1 MMRFLTMGVLIVGLA
16 AVLMPSRDAAAQ
28 DPMTTQEL
36 QAIVDTLF
44 TGDTAAIEELLRF
57 TPVAC
62 LTGPIKP
69 GAPPQCREGEP
80 DGTLIEG
87 FPNATCEGGYARPD
101 ETQQIVQDLAN
112 PDAYVVAIYPWE
124 TPTTDVFFY
133 GDYVVVATLNPDFP
147 QFVGGVFI
155 GEGGITGVAYG
166 CAQTADEF
174 AAFWGL
180 DEQVRFN
187 EGLATATPQP
197 TATVAATALPS
208 TGTGTSGGAAGLPAI
223 WLTLA
228 ALGALALVS
237 AAVTL
242 LRQAKA

>member
-1 MMRFLTMGVLIVGLA
+1 MMRFLTLGILVVALA
-16 AVLMPSRDAAAQ
+16 ATLMPSRDAAAQ
-28 DPMTTQEL
+28 EPMSTQEL
-36 QAIVDTLF
+36 RAVIDTLF
-44 TGDTAAIEELLRF
+44 TGDAAAIEELLRF

-62 LTGPIKP
+62 MTGPIKP
-69 GAPPQCREGEP
+69 GAPPQCRPGEP
-80 DGTLIEG
+80 DGTLIDG

-101 ETQQIVQDLAN
+101 ETQPIVQDIAN

-133 GDYVVVATLNPDFP
+133 GDYVAVATLNPDFP
-147 QFVGGVFI
+147 HFVGGVFI
-155 GEGGITGVAYG
+155 GDGGITGVAYG

-174 AAFWGL
+174 TAFWGL

-197 TATVAATALPS
+197 TATVAATALPP
-208 TGTGTSGGAAGLPAI
+208 TGTGTSGGATGLPAI

-228 ALGALALVS
+228 ALGALAVVGVVVALR
-237 AAVTL
+237 
-242 LRQAKA
+242 RQAAA